1 MSNAFFTERLENLLR
16 RYDSSKPESFNELI
30 LLSEKRLESLTRRL
44 LGREEYVHRWQQTG
58 DVLQNAT
65 LRLHR
70 ALVEIRPTNKK
81 EFFSLAAT
89 MVRREILDLA
99 RKLRSQKS
107 DAAHHHTTFADQTGS
122 DRDDEA
128 DWEGRED
135 SSPMTNLLFHEAADH
150 LTGEELT
157 IVELIAYQGME
168 VEQAAETL
176 GVSLRTAQRRWRNAR
191 LKIEEFFENN

>member
-1 MSNAFFTERLENLLR
+1 MSNAYFTERLEDLLR

-30 LLSEKRLESLTRRL
+30 LLSEKRLESLTHKL

-70 ALVEIRPTNKK
+70 ALTEIRPKNKK

-99 RKLRSQKS
+99 RNLRCYKS
-107 DAAHHHTTFADQTGS
+107 DAAHHHTTVVRSKEQGGQS
-122 DRDDEA
+122 VNGQ
-128 DWEGRED
+128 GRED
-135 SSPMTNLLFHEAADH
+135 SSPMTNLLFHEAADR
-150 LTGEELT
+150 LSGDELT
-157 IVELIAYQGME
+157 VVELIAYQGME
-168 VEQAAETL
+168 LEQAAETL
-176 GVSLRTAQRRWRNAR
+176 GVSLRTAQRRWRSAR
-191 LKIEEFFENN
+191 LKIEEFFEQDR